1 MKKMK
6 CPFCQADDSRVV
18 DSRPIQDGQAIR
30 RRRECVF
37 CSRRFTTFEEVEQAV
52 MMVVKRDGRRQEFDR
67 NKIMNG
73 LVRACEKRPIPVEVL
88 QKIATDVELE
98 MRNNLK
104 AEIESK
110 DIGEAIMRR
119 LRELDTVAYIRFA
132 SVYRDFE
139 DLDHFMNELKKI
151 REEENDP

>member
-1 MKKMK
+1 MK